1 MKILVFGNPF
11 IHGDS
16 LPLRIL
22 PDLRKEFPEI
32 EFREFD
38 TAEDLEKETGDLVVL
53 DTVKRIRK
61 VKIFT
66 EIDSFSDS
74 PRYSLH
80 DFDLLFSLK
89 LLKKMKLVKKVTIIG
104 VPSNKVRKKTIEDV
118 SNAIKKLILS
128 NQ

>member
-1 MKILVFGNPF
+1 MRILVFGNALVED
-11 IHGDS
+11 DS
-16 LPLRIL
+16 TPILMLPQL
-22 PDLRKEFPEI
+22 KNTFPEI

-38 TAEDLEKETGDLVVL
+38 TSEDLEKETGDLVIL
-53 DTVKRIRK
+53 DTVKGIKK

-66 EIDSFSDS
+66 DIDSFTDS

>member
-1 MKILVFGNPF
+1 MKILVFGNSLVKE
-11 IHGDS
+11 DS
-16 LPLRIL
+16 LPLQIL
-22 PDLRKEFPEI
+22 PQLKKVFPEI

-38 TAEDLEKETGDLVVL
+38 TAEDLEKETGELTIL
-53 DTVKRIRK
+53 DTVKGIRK

-66 EIDSFSDS
+66 EIDSFTDS
-74 PRYSLH
+74 PLYSLH

-104 VPSNKVRKKTIEDV
+104 VPSDKDREKTIEDV